1 MVYLFID
8 DSYKIQLIQIYSEN
22 SGGYFALFVFLLFI
36 YVILCGL
43 KNVFRV
49 VTNKIFSPMTTSVT
63 DYFLNPAYLIESYIE
78 GDFISDGEQNFLYF
92 FLNFILS
99 IIVSLCGCVF
109 NEILIIFFCDL
120 EVNTYDQVSRRSSLN
135 YELELTEKHSPLDDE
150 DDEIEDLSIQ

>member
-1 MVYLFID
+1 
-8 DSYKIQLIQIYSEN
+8 
-22 SGGYFALFVFLLFI
+22 
-36 YVILCGL
+36 
-43 KNVFRV
+43 
-49 VTNKIFSPMTTSVT
+49 MTTSVT